1 MITKINMINYEDKG
15 GPQMS
20 RLIEMIETA
29 ETIAVLGHIHP
40 DGDCVGSCLAV
51 CNYIREQYP
60 EKVVQVY
67 LEKPPVKF
75 NYLKYFDEICQDAH
89 TGKTYDLC
97 ICLDSAALDRLG
109 EFAAYLDSAQASI
122 CLDHHVTNSGYAQEN
137 FVLEASSA
145 SEVVYGFLDLDKI
158 SKETAEC
165 IYTGI
170 LHDTNVFKNSNT
182 TEHTM
187 EVAGKMMSKGINFA
201 KIIDE
206 SFYRKTYV
214 QNQILGRAL
223 LESVVFLHGTCIFS
237 VVRRRDMEF
246 YGVESTDLD
255 GIVDQMRITEG
266 AEVAIFLYEIENHV
280 FKVSMRSN
288 NYVNVSK
295 VAAYFGGG
303 GHIRAS
309 GCTMNGSVH
318 DVINNLSGQIEAQMK
333 EHKS

>member
-60 EKVVQVY
+60 EKTVQVY

-109 EFAAYLDSAQASI
+109 EFVAYLDSAQASI

-137 FVLEASSA
+137 FVLDASSA
-145 SEVVYGFLDLDKI
+145 SEVVYGFLDPEKI

-237 VVRRRDMEF
+237 VVRRKDMEF

-266 AEVAIFLYEIENHV
+266 VEVAIFLYEIENHV

-295 VAAYFGGG
+295 VASYFGGG
-303 GHIRAS
+303 GHVRAS

>member
-266 AEVAIFLYEIENHV
+266 VEVAIFLYEIENHV

-318 DVINNLSGQIEAQMK
+318 DVINNLSRQIEAQMK

>member
-266 AEVAIFLYEIENHV
+266 VEVAIFLYEIENHV

>member
-266 AEVAIFLYEIENHV
+266 VEVAIFLYEIENHV

-288 NYVNVSK
+288 NYVNLSK

>member
-255 GIVDQMRITEG
+255 GIVDQMRITKG
-266 AEVAIFLYEIENHV
+266 VEVAIFLYEIENHV

>member
-20 RLIEMIETA
+20 RLIEMIEKA

-158 SKETAEC
+158 SKEIAEC

-266 AEVAIFLYEIENHV
+266 VEVAIFLYEIENHV

-318 DVINNLSGQIEAQMK
+318 DVINNLSRQIEAQMK

>member
-266 AEVAIFLYEIENHV
+266 VEVAIFLYEIENHV

-295 VAAYFGGG
+295 VAVYFGGG

>member
-158 SKETAEC
+158 SRETAEC

-266 AEVAIFLYEIENHV
+266 VEVAIFLYEIENHV

-318 DVINNLSGQIEAQMK
+318 DVINNLSRQIEAQMK